1 MFQHGKILLEGIALT
16 KNIRGVTELKNYGK
30 VEIKLRSIM
39 DKRNVSIY
47 QVSRLAFSK
56 HNKAKSYYNNCPI
69 TRVDLDV
76 LSKLCYVLDC
86 KAEGILEYN
95 YPK

>member
-1 MFQHGKILLEGIALT
+1 MN
-16 KNIRGVTELKNYGK
+16 KNIRGIAELKNYGK

-47 QVSRLAFSK
+47 RVSQLASLK
-56 HNKAKSYYNNCPI
+56 HSTVKSYYNNCPI

-86 KAEGILEYN
+86 KIEDLLEYN
-95 YPK
+95 YPN

>member
-1 MFQHGKILLEGIALT
+1 MT
-16 KNIRGVTELKNYGK
+16 KNIRGITELKNYGK

-47 QVSRLAFSK
+47 QVSQLASLK
-56 HNKAKSYYNNCPI
+56 HSTVKSYYNNCPI

-86 KAEGILEYN
+86 KVEDILEYN

>member
-1 MFQHGKILLEGIALT
+1 MDNHVRGI
-16 KNIRGVTELKNYGK
+16 IELKDYGK

-39 DKRNVSIY
+39 DRKRISIY
-47 QVSRLAFSK
+47 QMSK
-56 HNKAKSYYNNCPI
+56 LTSLKHSTIKSYSNNCPI

-86 KAEGILEYN
+86 KIEDILEYK
-95 YPK
+95 YPD

>member
-1 MFQHGKILLEGIALT
+1 MNKNVRGI
-16 KNIRGVTELKNYGK
+16 TELKDYGK
-30 VEIKLRSIM
+30 VEIKLKSIM

-47 QVSRLAFSK
+47 QVSQLASLK
-56 HNKAKSYYNNCPI
+56 HSTVKTYYNNCPI

-86 KAEGILEYN
+86 KVEDILEYS
-95 YPK
+95 YPE